1 MTQQLSDLRAF
12 AIPHTV
18 VFEEGPNRLLRAAII
33 TPHGEAS
40 VYLHGAHVTQYRPAG
55 QKPLLF
61 MSGQSHLEA
70 GKPIR
75 GGIPIVLPWFGPNAN
90 DPSAPA
96 HGFGRLLPW
105 TVEATEELADRSI
118 RLVMRLDSSEATRKY
133 WPYEFGLRYQIT
145 VGASLELSL
154 EVLNRSSEAFRFEE
168 ALHTYFAV
176 GDVRQVAISGLA
188 DAVYL
193 DKTDG
198 MRRKMQ
204 GAEALGIA
212 GETDRAYLNTRATC
226 FIDDPV
232 IGRRITI
239 EKEGSDSTVVWNP
252 WVDKSRAMADFGD
265 EEWPGMLCVESGNV
279 VDNAVTLGAGQ
290 GHVMRVRYVSEPR

>member
-18 VFEEGPNRLLRAAII
+18 VFEEGPNRMLRAAII
-33 TPHGEAS
+33 TPHGEAN
-40 VYLHGAHVTQYRPAG
+40 VYLHGGHVTHYRPAG
-55 QKPLLF
+55 QKPVLF
-61 MSGQSHLEA
+61 MSSQSHLDPD
-70 GKPIR
+70 KPIR
-75 GGIPIVLPWFGPNAN
+75 GGIPIVFPWFGPSASG
-90 DPSAPA
+90 PSAPA
-96 HGFGRLLPW
+96 HGFGRILQW
-105 TVEATEELADRSI
+105 TVEKAEEAADRSI
-118 RLVMRLDSSEATRKY
+118 TLVMGLESSEATRKL
-133 WPYEFGLRYQIT
+133 WPYEFSLRYQIT
-145 VGASLELSL
+145 VGASLDLSL
-154 EVLNRSSEAFRFEE
+154 EVLNRSSEPFRFEE

-188 DAVYL
+188 DTLYL

-204 GAEALGIA
+204 GPEALSIGS
-212 GETDRAYLNTRATC
+212 ETDRCYLNTRATC

-232 IGRRITI
+232 MGRRITI

-265 EEWPGMLCVESGNV
+265 KEWPGMLCIESGNV
-279 VDNAVTLGAGQ
+279 ADNAVTVGAGER
-290 GHVMRVRYVSEPR
+290 HVMRVRYLSEPR